1 MLLKRIAAAAAELVF
16 QRKCLYCGRMIPNF
30 GKLCVCPKCI
40 NKKIK
45 PIYHG
50 EGEYIPN
57 DVVLLLDYK
66 GNVRRTMSQF
76 KFGGSR
82 YYGYTFAREI
92 YDSVGEEF
100 FPKDAVMACIP
111 LSKSRRRKYNQS
123 EVIAAELSGLSG
135 TEFHADILIK
145 TYDNP
150 PLSKMK
156 PEEREFM
163 VRGSIGVNPYCDVFK
178 KHLIIVDD
186 ILTTGST
193 VNTAASVLIGC
204 GAKTVDAVCACSN
217 KQY

>member
-1 MLLKRIAAAAAELVF
+1 MLLKRMAVMATELIF
-16 QRKCLYCGRMIPNF
+16 QRKCLYCGRMMPNF
-30 GKLCVCPKCI
+30 GKLCVCPKCSK
-40 NKKIK
+40 KKIK
-45 PIYHG
+45 PIYHE

-57 DVVLLLDYK
+57 DVILLLEYK
-66 GNVRRTMSQF
+66 GNVRRTMSKF
-76 KFGGSR
+76 KFEGKK

-100 FPKDAVMACIP
+100 FSEDAVMACIP
-111 LSKSRRRKYNQS
+111 IAKSRRRRYNQS

-135 TEFHADILIK
+135 TEFHADILMK

-150 PLSKMK
+150 PLGRMM
-156 PEEREFM
+156 PEERKFM
-163 VRGSIGVNPYCDVFK
+163 VRGSIGVNPYRDVFD
-178 KHLIIVDD
+178 KHVIVIDD

-193 VNTAASVLIGC
+193 VNTAASALIGC